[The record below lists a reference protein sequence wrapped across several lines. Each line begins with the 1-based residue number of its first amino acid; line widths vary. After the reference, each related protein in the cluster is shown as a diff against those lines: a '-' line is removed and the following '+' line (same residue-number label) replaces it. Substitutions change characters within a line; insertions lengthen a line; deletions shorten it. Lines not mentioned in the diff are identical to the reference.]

1 MADKITIAQRP
12 LSENAKTVLAYLKAN
27 DNGEVG
33 YFGNEIAEACGMSP
47 VGVQGTLN
55 SLVKRELVGKGQRE
69 KEFSNKSGTGV
80 KPYTTYHITDAG
92 RVYEA

>member
-1 MADKITIAQRP
+1 MAEKITIAQRP

-33 YFGNEIAEACGMSP
+33 YFGDEIAEACGLNK

-55 SLVKRELVGKGQRE
+55 SLVKRDLVAKGSRE
-69 KEFSNKSGTGV
+69 KEFSNKAGSGV
-80 KPYTTYHITDAG
+80 KPYTTYFITDAG
-92 RVYEA
+92 RAFEA

>member
-1 MADKITIAQRP
+1 MADVKITERP

-47 VGVQGTLN
+47 VGIQGTLN
-55 SLVKRELVGKGQRE
+55 SLVKRELVGKGSRE
-69 KEFSNKSGTGV
+69 KEFSNKAGSGV
-80 KPYTTYHITDAG
+80 KPYTTYFITDAG
-92 RVYEA
+92 RAYEI

>member
-12 LSENAKTVLAYLKAN
+12 LSENAKVVLAYLKAY

-47 VGVQGTLN
+47 VGVLGTLN

-69 KEFSNKSGTGV
+69 KEFSNKAGSGV

-92 RVYEA
+92 RAYEA

>member
-1 MADKITIAQRP
+1 MAEKITIAQRP
-12 LSENAKTVLAYLKAN
+12 LSENAKVVLAYLKAN

-33 YFGNEIAEACGMSP
+33 YFGDEIAAACGMSP

-55 SLVKRELVGKGQRE
+55 SLVKRELVAKGSRE

-92 RVYEA
+92 RSFEA